1 SKWTLDAG
9 SEDEMNAWVSLLKGV
24 VARARAGNEGRT
36 STPAKGVP
44 AANNP
49 WDIYPPQSSLTPR
62 GSSLSPSDLPL
73 EVGQFLSTPPPS
85 MDSVTLSIRRN
96 GDVLLGRGDRPTSTS
111 NDDPIWAH
119 RSTGSSGGD
128 PNGGLGCAL
137 QSFWGT
143 LGSSSREDAPVQ
155 MRVKNGRWRVGRGA
169 LCTLG
174 QSPKP
179 AGSWRRH
186 LPWDARGQAIKA
198 ASLELRDG
206 TLVVAS

>member
-1 SKWTLDAG
+1 
-9 SEDEMNAWVSLLKGV
+9 
-24 VARARAGNEGRT
+24 
-36 STPAKGVP
+36 
-44 AANNP
+44 P
-49 WDIYPPQSSLTPR
+49 WDVYPPQFSPISR

-73 EVGQFLSTPPPS
+73 EVGQFLSTPPPG
-85 MDSVTLSIRRN
+85 MDSVNLSIRGN

-111 NDDPIWAH
+111 SDDPIWAH
-119 RSTGSSGGD
+119 RATGSSGGD

-155 MRVKNGRWRVGRGA
+155 LRVKNGRWRVGRGT